1 MRSDQSSWKRL
12 CRMPKVVSSARATV
26 MSAWSGDV
34 VTGRV
39 ADVSGIRQ
47 LTEHTWDSLA
57 HVSLVSA
64 IESEFGITIDTGDA
78 IELTS
83 FEAMRLYLEDA
94 VR

>member
-1 MRSDQSSWKRL
+1 
-12 CRMPKVVSSARATV
+12 MPNDRIVPVLEEIFRAV
-26 MSAWSGDV
+26 FNRPEA
-34 VTGRV
+34 